1 MNMNT
6 MRKTAIVEPI
16 PQFCVTKNCCSMA
29 VPSVMTLFPA
39 ISLVIMNNDKAGMK
53 TTWIPDFTPFIVNGH
68 MTLLK
73 VVQEFAPRSRD
84 ASINAGFNL
93 SSAL

>member
-1 MNMNT
+1 MPDLT
-6 MRKTAIVEPI
+6 PLIVSG
-16 PQFCVTKNCCSMA
+16 Q
-29 VPSVMTLFPA
+29 
-39 ISLVIMNNDKAGMK
+39 
-53 TTWIPDFTPFIVNGH
+53 

-93 SSAL
+93 SSALINRQNHERNENIYSDEYEAEIREQDLLLTDAYSLQ